1 MSDSAQ
7 KDIDIDKELK
17 WQRRVHKIDKTKRLI
32 RAITPHNVASLC
44 KYIGKYGFSDLREY
58 VYSGLYGGNN
68 QELIYKRWFTDHK
81 ITQEELEREKM
92 KTLNTSHLL
101 AL

>member
-17 WQRRVHKIDKTKRLI
+17 WQRRVHNIDKTKRLI

-44 KYIGKYGFSDLREY
+44 KYIGKYGFSDLRE
-58 VYSGLYGGNN
+58 
-68 QELIYKRWFTDHK
+68 
-81 ITQEELEREKM
+81 
-92 KTLNTSHLL
+92 
-101 AL
+101 